1 MEILAILVAAVLGFM
16 VLKFISGMV
25 KFAVLALIVVA
36 ALYFAGVL
44 G

>member
-1 MEILAILVAAVLGFM
+1 MEIFAILVAVVLGFM

-25 KFAVLALIVVA
+25 KFAILALIVVA
-36 ALYFAGVL
+36 GLFFTGVL

>member
-1 MEILAILVAAVLGFM
+1 MEILAILVAVVLGFM

-25 KFAVLALIVVA
+25 KFAILALIVVA
-36 ALYFAGVL
+36 GLFFTGVL

>member
-1 MEILAILVAAVLGFM
+1 MEILAILVVVVLGFM

-25 KFAVLALIVVA
+25 KFAILALIVVA
-36 ALYFAGVL
+36 ALVFTGVL